1 MRKLISLLAGAAFVA
16 ALAMPVLAS
25 DMTVKGEV
33 VDVACSTAKKDAGN
47 HPMTQSPRHGDPGK
61 GEGHADCA
69 MVCAKKG
76 QPVGI
81 LTADAVYTVVGDYA
95 ANSNAKLLDFVA
107 RSVIV
112 TGEVTEKDGV
122 KSINVKSIKLA
133 N

>member
-1 MRKLISLLAGAAFVA
+1 MRHLICCVSAVALVACLAVPAV
-16 ALAMPVLAS
+16 AS

-33 VDVACSTAKKDAGN
+33 VDVACSVAKKDAG
-47 HPMTQSPRHGDPGK
+47 K
-61 GEGHADCA
+61 GAAHAACA

-81 LTADAVYTVVGDYA
+81 LTADALYTVTGDYA
-95 ANSNAKLLDFVA
+95 ANNNAKLLDFVA

-112 TGEVTEKDGV
+112 TGEVSEKDGQ
-122 KSINVKSIKLA
+122 KMINVKSIKLV

>member
-1 MRKLISLLAGAAFVA
+1 MRRVISLAAAAAFVA
-16 ALAMPVLAS
+16 ALAMPALAVDFAA

-33 VDVACSTAKKDAGN
+33 IDVACSTAKKEA
-47 HPMTQSPRHGDPGK
+47 GK
-61 GEGHADCA
+61 GAGHANCA

-95 ANSNAKLLDFVA
+95 ANNNAKLLDFVA
-107 RSVIV
+107 RNVIV

>member
-1 MRKLISLLAGAAFVA
+1 MKNLISAAAGL
-16 ALAMPVLAS
+16 ALAASLTLPVLARS
-25 DMTVKGEV
+25 AAADMTVKGEV
-33 VDVACSTAKKDAGN
+33 VDVACSTAKKDAG
-47 HPMTQSPRHGDPGK
+47 K
-61 GEGHADCA
+61 GAGHANCA

-81 LTADAVYTVVGDYA
+81 LTADAVYNVVGDYA
-95 ANSNAKLLDFVA
+95 ANNNAKLLDFVA
-107 RSVIV
+107 KNVIV

>member
-1 MRKLISLLAGAAFVA
+1 MRNLISVTAGAALAA
-16 ALAMPVLAS
+16 ALVMPVLAA

-33 VDVACSTAKKDAGN
+33 VDVACSTAKKE
-47 HPMTQSPRHGDPGK
+47 SGK
-61 GEGHADCA
+61 GAAHANCA
-69 MVCAKKG
+69 MVCARKG

-95 ANSNAKLLDFVA
+95 AGNNAKLLDFVA
-107 RSVIV
+107 KNVIAV
-112 TGEVTEKDGV
+112 GEVTEKDGV

>member
-1 MRKLISLLAGAAFVA
+1 MRNLISTVAGAALLA
-16 ALAMPVLAS
+16 ALAIPVFAS

-33 VDVACSTAKKDAGN
+33 VDIACATSKKEA
-47 HPMTQSPRHGDPGK
+47 GK
-61 GEGHADCA
+61 GAGHASCA
-69 MVCAKKG
+69 MACAKKG

-81 LTADAVYTVVGDYA
+81 LTADAIYTVTGDYA

-107 RSVIV
+107 KNVIV
-112 TGEVTEKDGV
+112 TGEVSEKDGV